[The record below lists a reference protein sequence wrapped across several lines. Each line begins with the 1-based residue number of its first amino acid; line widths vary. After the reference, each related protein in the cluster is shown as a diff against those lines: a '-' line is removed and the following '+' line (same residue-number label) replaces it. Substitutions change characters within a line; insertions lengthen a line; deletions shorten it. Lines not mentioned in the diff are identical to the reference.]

1 MAQILKSKD
10 YGEISFE
17 KTYIQGQLHIGK
29 LTGGGYAHVSG
40 HPLRDMEEGLE
51 AIPPGP
57 DRQEFLKWW
66 DEKDNPPEEAVKR
79 KIMISP
85 EGDYVFDDGA
95 DGAPIEKAE
104 DLIQYFGTGEA
115 LEQALRWF
123 GTELLKREKAEKAA
137 SEALSSKAGKM
148 GAEQAKRGFRNK
160 ASGTEQENDDEL
172 AVKD

>member
-17 KTYIQGQLHIGK
+17 KTFIQGQLHIGR

-40 HPLRDMEEGLE
+40 HPLRDKEEGLD

-66 DEKDNPPEEAVKR
+66 DEKDNPSAEAVKR

-85 EGDYVFDDGA
+85 EGDYVFD

-123 GTELLKREKAEKAA
+123 GAEMLKREKAEKGAA
-137 SEALSSKAGKM
+137 EALSSKAGKM
-148 GAEQAKRGFRNK
+148 GAEHARRGFQK
-160 ASGTEQENDDEL
+160 KVSGTAQEDDDEL
-172 AVKD
+172 AVKE